1 MYNYLVLA
9 TMMVIMMMTLSVTE
23 GQLYLSISSQGVEEF
38 ILPDYC
44 FGMEKWVVRNNVAEK
59 RVYDFSDCDVYLHS
73 DNYKIGQD
81 YNGTTYSVANID
93 NVVFPSNSFWWV
105 NYDNTWGKCN
115 QTILTTGYYST
126 GKCVVFDVQKPQQG
140 YGIYSCS
147 KNKDNAEAEQYGSD
161 STCSSSPTGGKNF
174 PYASYCGARYINQ
187 RQGCDSPGKNGP
199 YIDDGSS
206 SDNNSS
212 SNDDQ

>member
-59 RVYDFSDCDVYLHS
+59 RVYDFSDCGVYLHS

-81 YNGTTYSVANID
+81 YNGTTYSMANID
-93 NVVFPSNSFWWV
+93 DVVFPTNSYWWV
-105 NYDNTWGKCN
+105 SYDNAWGKCN
-115 QTILTTGYYST
+115 QTIYYTGFYTT
-126 GKCVVFDVQKPQQG
+126 GKCIVYDADRPQDG
-140 YGIYSCS
+140 YAIFSCAKNQNMAEAQQFGNDASCS
-147 KNKDNAEAEQYGSD
+147 G
-161 STCSSSPTGGKNF
+161 SPTGGKNF
-174 PYASYCGARYINQ
+174 QYNTYCGAWSANQ
-187 RQGCDSPGKNGP
+187 RMGCNTPGKNGP
-199 YIDDGSS
+199 FIVDGSS
-206 SDNNSS
+206 SSD
-212 SNDDQ
+212 